1 MSRNEELM
9 EVQNE
14 TLKVACKL
22 DADILTEVEEA
33 KQGKEKEIALLVLL
47 GIFVVGALLLA
58 IFDHSTAAWFLMVV
72 CLLAAL
78 YCAFARFMRPR
89 MRGNTYFKQLTE
101 ICQKETYELTVTFCE
116 KTVRCE
122 LPTGGT
128 AEVEY
133 KQIRSAVRTDNLIVL
148 FTKKGFCIPIRRDPM
163 DSFSESNILTLLSER
178 CKKVKFKGFD
188 PYAQLDLR

>member
-1 MSRNEELM
+1 MSPKEELM
-9 EVQNE
+9 EVCGENM
-14 TLKVACKL
+14 KVACKL
-22 DADILTEVEEA
+22 DADIFTEVEEA
-33 KQGKEKEIALLVLL
+33 KQGKEKGFALLVML

-89 MRGNTYFKQLTE
+89 LRGSAGFKQLTE
-101 ICQKETYELTVTFCE
+101 ICQKETYELYVTFCE
-116 KTVRCE
+116 KTVRCD
-122 LPTGGT
+122 LPTGGK

-133 KQIRSAVRTDNLIVL
+133 NKIRSAVRTENLIVL
-148 FTKKGFCIPIRRDPM
+148 FTRKGFCIPIRRDPT
-163 DSFSESNILTLLSER
+163 DSFSESNILTTLSER

-188 PYAQLDLR
+188 LYAQSDFH